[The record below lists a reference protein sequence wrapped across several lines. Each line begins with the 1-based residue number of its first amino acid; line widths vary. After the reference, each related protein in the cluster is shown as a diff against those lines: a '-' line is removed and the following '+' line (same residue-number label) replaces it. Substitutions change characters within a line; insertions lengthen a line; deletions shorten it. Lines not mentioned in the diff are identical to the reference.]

1 MYISCKVDKLPLFN
15 IKYDQHITLM
25 YDTRNK
31 DFGLPDFVSGEAEVI
46 GWDYLGENFDS
57 LVLILKSDYL
67 ENYHNLLLDLGYR
80 HSFDSLLLHTTI
92 FYDIVDSIKPFYEV
106 IAETM
111 IGKKINFHTIN
122 KEILNN

>member
-106 IAETM
+106 IW
-111 IGKKINFHTIN
+111 K
-122 KEILNN
+122 L